1 MTGFDIVVLI
11 VVGLTGCIGL
21 LRGFVQ
27 EVLALLAW
35 IASLAAIHY
44 FHAPLAQ
51 YLLPYVGDRF
61 GASGVLAFAVMLI
74 LPYVVVKFIA
84 KNMGEMS
91 RDSLIG
97 PIDRVIGFGFGAL
110 KGFVIIVIGF
120 SVLVLGYD
128 TVWGVDGRPNW
139 MTQAHSYRFVNAAS
153 ESLVKTIA
161 QRRSEAANAEHR
173 RHVSKRAA
181 SK

>member
-1 MTGFDIVVLI
+1 MTGFDILVLI
-11 VVGLTGCIGL
+11 VLGLAAAFGL

-35 IASLAAIHY
+35 IIVLAAIHY
-44 FHAPLAQ
+44 FHATLAEH
-51 YLLPYVGDRF
+51 LMPYVGDRF
-61 GASGVLAFAVMLI
+61 GASGVLAFAALLI
-74 LPYVVVKFIA
+74 GPYVLVRFIA
-84 KNMGEMS
+84 NHMGEMS

-97 PIDRVIGFGFGAL
+97 PIDRVIGLGFGAL
-110 KGFVIIVIGF
+110 KGFVLIVIGF
-120 SVLVLGYD
+120 SILVLGYD
-128 TVWGVDGRPNW
+128 TIWGVDGRPTW
-139 MTQAHSYRFVNAAS
+139 MTQAHTYRFVNAAS

-173 RHVSKRAA
+173 RLDSKRAA